1 MAVVAVGQT
10 LSSVTDTT
18 TVIVVRAPGGN
29 VDITCGGAPMVDPKV
44 GTPGGQVAADPAFAA
59 GTLLGKRY
67 ENAAATIELLCTK
80 AGPSSLAVD
89 GEPLVVKS
97 AKPLPASD

>member
-1 MAVVAVGQT
+1 MALVAVGQT
-10 LSSVTDTT
+10 LKSVTDTT
-18 TVIVVRAPGGN
+18 TVIVVRAPTDD
-29 VDITCGGAPMVDPKV
+29 VDITCGGAAMVDGAAGLP
-44 GTPGGQVAADPAFAA
+44 TEQVAADPAFAS

-80 AGPSSLAVD
+80 AGTSTLAVD

>member
-1 MAVVAVGQT
+1 MAHVTVGQS

-18 TVIVVRAPGGN
+18 TVIVIRAPHED
-29 VDITCGGAPMVDPKV
+29 VEITCGG
-44 GTPGGQVAADPAFAA
+44 VAMLDTRADISTELVPTDPAFAA

-80 AGPSSLAVD
+80 GGSSSLAVNR
-89 GEPLVVKS
+89 EPLIIKS

>member
-1 MAVVAVGQT
+1 MARVAVGQT
-10 LSSVTDTT
+10 LNSVTDTT
-18 TVIVVRAPGGN
+18 TVIVVREPGED
-29 VDITCGGAPMVDPKV
+29 VDITCGGAAMVDAR
-44 GTPGGQVAADPAFAA
+44 GAAAEHVPTDPAFAS

-67 ENAAATIELLCTK
+67 ENVAATIELLCTK
-80 AGPSSLAVD
+80 GGPSSLAVD

>member
-1 MAVVAVGQT
+1 MARVAVGQR

-18 TVIVVRAPGGN
+18 TVIVVRAPGED
-29 VDITCGGAPMVDPKV
+29 VDIRCGGAAMVDTHD
-44 GTPGGQVAADPAFAA
+44 GSAAEQVPPDPEFAS

-80 AGPSSLAVD
+80 GGPSSLAVN

>member
-1 MAVVAVGQT
+1 MARVAVGQT

-18 TVIVVRAPGGN
+18 TVIVVRAPGHN
-29 VDITCGGAPMVDPKV
+29 VDITCGGVAMVDAREG
-44 GTPGGQVAADPAFAA
+44 GTPEQLPADPAFAS

-80 AGPSSLAVD
+80 GGSSSLAVD